1 MGKLCRGA
9 LSAATTLAVAL
20 TAACG
25 SDAAPAAPADPVID
39 LSTLDVGNL
48 ATRPK
53 FYDKP
58 VNFDQAKQLEALRL
72 AGYIPLP
79 SEVDPEVKYP
89 AQAMSVTVRSFVD
102 FGSAAIHNRIDADPD
117 VLRAAAPGFMSG
129 FVTSGKSDDKISLA
143 YELENIVLLFT
154 DDQSATAAASALGQA
169 DLDNSAGAQRV
180 TIDKYPNAFALVE
193 HDDGGPIRSWYATGR
208 FVILTD
214 IYDSVMSE
222 IKERDLP
229 KLVTRVQRSL
239 DVIPPAL
246 AKFPATPLD
255 KLMDIPIDPDGVM
268 ARALPTVLA
277 DPTQAGVPGIYDR
290 HGGLQ
295 VVQGADEEQLFDEAG
310 VDRVAWRG
318 NYLYRARDAAGAAH
332 IVDVHATTSR
342 LFKPVASPP
351 NLPNA
356 KCRKYTGPAFGAI
369 DHYCFVSYGRFAAEV
384 SANQLLDAQQRIA
397 AQYTILVN
405 AH

>member
-1 MGKLCRGA
+1 MGRLCRTA
-9 LSAATTLAVAL
+9 LTAALTVAVAL

-25 SDAAPAAPADPVID
+25 SDSATAPADPVVD
-39 LSTLDVGNL
+39 LASLDVGNQ
-48 ATRPK
+48 TTQPK

-58 VNFDQAKQLEALRL
+58 VSIEHAKLMEALRL

-89 AQAMSVTVRSFVD
+89 AQTMSVTVRTFID
-102 FGSAAIHNRIDADPD
+102 FGSAAIHNRLDTDPA

-129 FVTSGKSDDKISLA
+129 FVTSGKSDEKISLA
-143 YELENIVLLFT
+143 YELENLVLLFT
-154 DDQSATAAASALGQA
+154 DEQSAAAAAPALGQA
-169 DLDNSAGAQRV
+169 DFDSTPGAQRV
-180 TIDKYPNAFALVE
+180 PIDKYPAAYALAE
-193 HDDGGPIRSWYATGR
+193 PKDGGPLRSWYATGR
-208 FVILTD
+208 FVILTYV
-214 IYDSVMSE
+214 YDSVMGE

-239 DVIPPAL
+239 DVIPPAI
-246 AKFPATPLD
+246 AKFPATPQD
-255 KLMDIPIDPDGVM
+255 KLMDIPVDPDGVL

-277 DPTQAGVPGIYDR
+277 DSAQAGIPGVYDR

-295 VVQGADEEQLFDEAG
+295 VVQGADEEKLFDEAG
-310 VDRVAWRG
+310 VDRVAWKG
-318 NYLYRARDAAGAAH
+318 NYIYRARDAAGAAK
-332 IVDVHATTSR
+332 IVEAHSATSR
-342 LFKPVASPP
+342 LFRPVASPP

-369 DHYCFVSYGRFAAEV
+369 SHYCYVSYGRFAAEV

-397 AQYTILVN
+397 AQYAILVN